1 MNTENALSGDAT
13 LRRYEYDDGVVVAG
27 DLGPERGA
35 TVDVVDDTAIV
46 VAGDEE
52 YDVDLPAGDAEA
64 FIHNGVLTIE
74 VTAEGEAIQE

>member
-1 MNTENALSGDAT
+1 MNAENALSGDAT
-13 LRRYEYDDGVVVAG
+13 LRRYEYDDDVVFAG
-27 DLGPERGA
+27 DLGPERQA

-46 VAGDEE
+46 VAGDDQ

-74 VTAEGEAIQE
+74 VTTAGEVTQE